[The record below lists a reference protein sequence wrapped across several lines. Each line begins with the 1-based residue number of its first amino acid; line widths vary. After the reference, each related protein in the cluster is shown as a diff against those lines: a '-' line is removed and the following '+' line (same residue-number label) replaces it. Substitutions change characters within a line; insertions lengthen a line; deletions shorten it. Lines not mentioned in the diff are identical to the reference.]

1 MEGWCVVLGSVLTS
15 SATIALGCCN
25 EQAESRGYDVL
36 KRVASLVRC
45 SLLQRCDASRMRRS
59 LAMDVIVRS
68 SGDTDKHSQYRSL
81 SLNIILPLLG
91 SLVVVVV
98 GGREEVVCSCRPRS
112 NRLKQREALA
122 PD

>member
-15 SATIALGCCN
+15 SATIALGCCD

-59 LAMDVIVRS
+59 LAVDVLVRS

-81 SLNIILPLLG
+81 SLSIILPLLG
-91 SLVVVVV
+91 SIVVVV
-98 GGREEVVCSCRPRS
+98 GGRGRVGGMLVLSAQQQAETKRS
-112 NRLKQREALA
+112 ARA
-122 PD
+122 